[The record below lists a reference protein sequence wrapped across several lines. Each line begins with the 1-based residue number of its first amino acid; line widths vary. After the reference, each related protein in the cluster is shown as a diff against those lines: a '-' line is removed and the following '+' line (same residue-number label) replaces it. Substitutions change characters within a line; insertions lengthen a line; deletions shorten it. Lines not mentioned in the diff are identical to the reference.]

1 MRAFAFAALL
11 GVTVF
16 FYPGQGSAVNLG
28 DKAAA
33 IKGDGLD
40 GTRVDLGAYIG
51 KKVILLKF
59 GSIYCST
66 CVSSLEDVARIQKR
80 FNPSD
85 LQIVGVNLDVYGL
98 TRVKRFYRGY
108 SSIIKYPFI
117 IDDKLAASRPF
128 DIQSIPA
135 HVVIDKEGF
144 VRYSSTGGSPE
155 DLKTLE
161 DVIGRVIKGES
172 VDKLMKELPLQ
183 VFLPANFTKTYQESV
198 YVVGTSKPGSKLT
211 LTLNGGSQQN
221 ITSMRDLFYI
231 RTKLSLGSNY
241 IEVQVVDEYGG
252 KVSQGIVIFREP
264 KIGAGIESPF
274 PVYYFHTEKN
284 EATCKKCH
292 DLNPPETGAQG
303 FATATQFCLGC
314 HKELTSQKFVHG
326 PIPVGGCAPCH
337 NFSSRPHRYEPMA
350 SGQDLCFK
358 CHEDKRKELVKT
370 FLHGPMSA
378 GLCVI
383 CHNPHSSNEKFTLRR
398 YVGDLCV
405 MCHEGVKSVSLRKVI
420 HKPVNDGNCT
430 GCHDAHSSLR
440 NDGFLKLPAN
450 ELCLSCHQNVT
461 KMTHTHPWGVPP
473 KSDRPVK
480 LDKQGN
486 LACSSCH
493 IPHASDE
500 VKLMIK
506 GGCNLCHPPEEK
518 NQEQSP
524 TTMPAG
530 G

>member
-1 MRAFAFAALL
+1 MRGFAFAAFL
-11 GVTVF
+11 GVALLLSSGPV
-16 FYPGQGSAVNLG
+16 QAVSLG

-40 GTRVDLGAYIG
+40 GVRVDLGAYIG

-66 CVSSLEDVARIQKR
+66 CVTSLEDVARIQKK
-80 FNPSD
+80 FKPSD

-98 TRVKRFYRGY
+98 ARVKRFYRGY
-108 SSIIKYPFI
+108 NSIIKYPFI
-117 IDDKLAASRPF
+117 VDEKLAASRPF

-144 VRYSSTGGSPE
+144 VRYISTGASPG

-172 VDKLMKELPLQ
+172 GVEKLMKEQPLQ
-183 VFLPANFTKTYQESV
+183 VFLPSNFSKTFKDSV
-198 YVVGTSKPGSKLT
+198 YVVGTSRPGSKLT
-211 LTLNGGSQQN
+211 LSLNGGSQQN

-231 RTKLSLGSNY
+231 RTPLALGSNY
-241 IEVQVVDEYGG
+241 IEVQVVDEQGG
-252 KVSQGIVIFREP
+252 KINQGIVIFREP
-264 KIGAGIESPF
+264 KIGTGIESPF
-274 PVYYFHTEKN
+274 PIYYFHTEKN
-284 EATCKKCH
+284 ESACKKCH
-292 DLNPPETGAQG
+292 DLNPPDMGAQG

-314 HKELTSQKFVHG
+314 HKELTSKKHVHG

-383 CHNPHSSNEKFTLRR
+383 CHNPHSSDEKFTLRR
-398 YVGDLCV
+398 YVGDLCT
-405 MCHEGVKSVSLRKVI
+405 MCHEGVKSASSRKVA
-420 HKPVNDGNCT
+420 HKPFLEGNCT

-440 NDGFLKLPAN
+440 NDAFLKTTPN
-450 ELCLSCHQNVT
+450 ELCLSCHTSLTN
-461 KMTHTHPWGVPP
+461 MTHSHPWGVPP
-473 KSDRPVK
+473 KGDMPVK

-486 LACSSCH
+486 LACLSCH
-493 IPHASDE
+493 IAHASDD
-500 VKLMIK
+500 VKLLIK
-506 GGCNLCHPPEEK
+506 GGCEKCHPPGMATP
-518 NQEQSP
+518 SVP
-524 TTMPAG
+524 LPPPAG